1 MMVDNLADSI
11 LKMGLIQP
19 GDAAGRSSKTSVPE
33 EPIPKAM
40 GPQSSHVDSASNAS
54 VNSDSATLLRSPIP
68 NPSLSGNA
76 VKVDISCSV
85 PEPICQFLS
94 NLSSSNSAS
103 SSQLPANLTD
113 LISLVPEPLDI
124 IFFESFNLSLPFKH
138 MLHLSCVE
146 FSMPISNPSKPSPTP
161 PYNIS
166 KAQILTT
173 SFFYPT
179 QNPHSNS
186 TNSNRR
192 LLLLVP
198 TLLMELL
205 AIEK

>member
-1 MMVDNLADSI
+1 ML
-11 LKMGLIQP
+11 
-19 GDAAGRSSKTSVPE
+19 
-33 EPIPKAM
+33 
-40 GPQSSHVDSASNAS
+40 PQSAQTQPHFLLIPMRPYFLFLWLLVTTQSMPKILPHP
-54 VNSDSATLLRSPIP
+54 TLLLFPIFY
-68 NPSLSGNA
+68 S
-76 VKVDISCSV
+76 K
-85 PEPICQFLS
+85 
-94 NLSSSNSAS
+94 
-103 SSQLPANLTD
+103 
-113 LISLVPEPLDI
+113 PLDI

-205 AIEK
+205 AIEKWPSHPFNFLIHPWLFSLPLSILHHDTPTIFIRLSHYFLFSIFGWTYLRRGKVCFT